1 MPVAGR
7 VTSRRPPNAADRPA
21 SQLLPGD
28 TLLLYTDGVTEARD
42 GNASLFGEERLL
54 ESVAR
59 LGGRAEPVVAGL
71 VDDVVAFQAGMPRDD
86 VAVLAVTVPNE

>member
-1 MPVAGR
+1 MPGSLLGILSDAALH
-7 VTSRRPPNAADRPA
+7 RRGEQR
-21 SQLLPGD
+21 LGPGD
-28 TLLLYTDGVTEARD
+28 ALLLYTDGVTEARD